1 MAKSVR
7 FGKLPPPKIWTKA
20 DGTTIAIKD
29 METNHLENAI
39 AMIKRTGRRRG
50 GRSALAALGAELATR
65 TPDAGRPPEVEPEVP
80 HDPWSGSII
89 VPETVEPVDERP
101 PEDPDLDDLLDEVFM
116 DVVYDDD

>member
-7 FGKLPPPKIWTKA
+7 FGNVKTWTTA
-20 DGTTIAIKD
+20 AGDVLTIKD
-29 METNHLENAI
+29 MKTDHLENAI
-39 AMIKRTGRRRG
+39 NMVKRTGKRRH
-50 GRSALAALGAELATR
+50 ALAALGAELATR